1 MTDRPPGPWSALT
14 RLRGG
19 ERTPFGQVVRQAG
32 TLALGR
38 GLGSALA
45 IPRLALVAQVFGA
58 AAFGRYSLLTAFSAI
73 GVVLVEFGMKTA
85 APRRAAGQP
94 EVARGLT
101 LQILILQGSLALLV
115 AAGCVLSG
123 LTRLAETAFVLAFL
137 LGPAIT
143 SAGVL
148 RRGLG
153 DARLEARLDTTLSV
167 ARLVPTL
174 AALFLPLDLDE
185 VYGWTLVATLAVVPL
200 SRLVTA
206 VGTRPAVA
214 WRPLLREGSTLLM
227 AGLAS
232 QLFGRVD
239 LLVLAAFTD
248 DLEVARYS
256 APAVLLQA
264 LGLGA
269 IALGSTAIPWLVG
282 LREERGGAEMLAVA
296 LRRSWAVVAVT
307 AALALVAAAL
317 APVVLPVVLDLEV
330 SPAVAW
336 PVILSSAPAAGSYW
350 LFMTLAAAERPRL
363 FIYAIAVTLV
373 ANLAFDLAVIP
384 RFGAEG
390 AAWGTLL
397 SELTL
402 YLLALQVARRTASF
416 RKSVV

>member
-1 MTDRPPGPWSALT
+1 VSGRPAGPWSALN
-14 RLRGG
+14 RLRSG
-19 ERTPFGQVVRQAG
+19 EPTPFGTVVRQAG

-45 IPRLALVAQVFGA
+45 IPRLALVAQIYGA

-73 GVVLVEFGMKTA
+73 GVVVVEFGMKTA
-85 APRRAAGQP
+85 APRRAAGRP
-94 EVARGLT
+94 ADAGGLT
-101 LQILILQGSLALLV
+101 LQILVLQGLLALLV

-143 SAGVL
+143 STGVL

-153 DARLEARLDTTLSV
+153 DTRLEARLDTALSV
-167 ARLVPTL
+167 ARLLPAL
-174 AALFLPLDLDE
+174 AALIWPLTLDE
-185 VYGWTLVATLAVVPL
+185 VYGWTLGATLAVIPFA
-200 SRLVTA
+200 RLVGA
-206 VGTRPAVA
+206 LRARPVVG
-214 WRPLLREGSTLLM
+214 WRQLLREGSALLM
-227 AGLAS
+227 AALAS

-239 LLVLAAFTD
+239 ILVLGAMTD

-269 IALGSTAIPWLVG
+269 IALGSTAIPWLVA
-282 LREERGGAEMLAVA
+282 LREQRGEAAMLAVA
-296 LRRSWAVVAVT
+296 VRRSRAVVAVT
-307 AALALVAAAL
+307 AAMAVVAAAL
-317 APVVLPVVLDLEV
+317 APVVVPVVLDLDV
-330 SPAVAW
+330 SSRVAW

-363 FIYAIAVTLV
+363 FAYVIAATLV
-373 ANLAFDLAVIP
+373 VNLLFDLAVIP

-397 SELTL
+397 SESTL
-402 YLLALQVARRTASF
+402 YVLALRVAGRSPGS
-416 RKSVV
+416 KINV

>member
-1 MTDRPPGPWSALT
+1 MTS
-14 RLRGG
+14 
-19 ERTPFGQVVRQAG
+19 FGLVVRQAG

-45 IPRLALVAQVFGA
+45 IPRLALIAQVYGA

-85 APRRAAGQP
+85 APRRAAGRP
-94 EVARGLT
+94 EDARGLT
-101 LQILILQGSLALLV
+101 LQILLLQGFLAFIV
-115 AAGCVLSG
+115 AAGCLLSG

-153 DARLEARLDTTLSV
+153 DSRLEARLDTTLSV
-167 ARLVPTL
+167 ARLLPTV
-174 AALFLPLDLDE
+174 AALLLPLALDE
-185 VYGWTLVATLAVVPL
+185 VYGWTLAATLAVVPAA
-200 SRLVTA
+200 RLIGAFGASAA
-206 VGTRPAVA
+206 VP
-214 WRPLLREGSTLLM
+214 WRPLLREGSTLLL

-269 IALGSTAIPWLVG
+269 IALGSTAIPWLVA
-282 LREERGGAEMLAVA
+282 LREERGEAAMLTVAV
-296 LRRSWAVVAVT
+296 RRSWAVVAVT
-307 AALALVAAAL
+307 ALLAVVAAAL
-317 APVVLPVVLDLEV
+317 APALLPVILDLEV
-330 SPAVAW
+330 SLGVAW

-363 FIYAIAVTLV
+363 FVYAIAATLV
-373 ANLAFDLAVIP
+373 ANLLFDLAVIP

-402 YLLALQVARRTASF
+402 YVLALQVARRTA
-416 RKSVV
+416 RKSKMII

>member
-1 MTDRPPGPWSALT
+1 
-14 RLRGG
+14 
-19 ERTPFGQVVRQAG
+19 
-32 TLALGR
+32 
-38 GLGSALA
+38 
-45 IPRLALVAQVFGA
+45 
-58 AAFGRYSLLTAFSAI
+58 
-73 GVVLVEFGMKTA
+73 
-85 APRRAAGQP
+85 
-94 EVARGLT
+94 
-101 LQILILQGSLALLV
+101 
-115 AAGCVLSG
+115 
-123 LTRLAETAFVLAFL
+123 
-137 LGPAIT
+137 
-143 SAGVL
+143 
-148 RRGLG
+148 
-153 DARLEARLDTTLSV
+153 
-167 ARLVPTL
+167 
-174 AALFLPLDLDE
+174 
-185 VYGWTLVATLAVVPL
+185 
-200 SRLVTA
+200 
-206 VGTRPAVA
+206 
-214 WRPLLREGSTLLM
+214 M

-296 LRRSWAVVAVT
+296 LHRSWVVVAVT

-363 FIYAIAVTLV
+363 FIYAITVTLV